1 MKKRLL
7 VLAIMFLFISGCG
20 KVTKENALSKL
31 EKKLSVKSYILKG
44 TMQIINNEEKF
55 DYGLTVNSY
64 NKKYYKVALVNQ
76 TNNHEQ
82 VILKND
88 DGVYVVTPALNKS
101 FKFQSE
107 WPNNSSQAYILET
120 ILKDLK
126 NDKNLS
132 VEEKKDTYNF
142 KSTVN
147 YPNNTDLTYQIVICD
162 KNMNIKEIK
171 VYGENNVAKITVVV
185 DDLNY
190 KVNLDKKDFM
200 LEDLV
205 KEETCEGDSCKK
217 NETTSA
223 IDNIIYPLYVPSN
236 TYLKSSEKIDLD
248 NGNRVILT
256 FSGEKDFVLVEESA
270 KVSKEFE
277 IIPIYGDPQVMSTS
291 VAAVGANSIYFTSN
305 NIDYYLASNDMS
317 TEEMLNVASSLT
329 NSISVVES
337 K

>member
-1 MKKRLL
+1 MKRIFIGILL
-7 VLAIMFLFISGCG
+7 ISSLAFIGCNEG
-20 KVTKENALSKL
+20 ENIA
-31 EKKLSVKSYILKG
+31 
-44 TMQIINNEEKF
+44 
-55 DYGLTVNSY
+55 
-64 NKKYYKVALVNQ
+64 
-76 TNNHEQ
+76 
-82 VILKND
+82 
-88 DGVYVVTPALNKS
+88 NKS
-101 FKFQSE
+101 NESTPVEQ
-107 WPNNSSQAYILET
+107 QASDENEKTLNLE
-120 ILKDLK
+120 
-126 NDKNLS
+126 
-132 VEEKKDTYNF
+132 
-142 KSTVN
+142 
-147 YPNNTDLTYQIVICD
+147 
-162 KNMNIKEIK
+162 EIK
-171 VYGENNVAKITVVV
+171 TPDDVNNA
-185 DDLNY
+185 Y

-205 KEETCEGDSCKK
+205 KEETCEGDSCEK